1 MSGKSLVVAGLLAV
15 GVMLM
20 ADNSASAQY
29 VVRHGNHFHTVSP
42 GYGYGGGYGG
52 GYYARPVYTVPV
64 YTAPVAVYPTV
75 VGGYPWGNF
84 GSPLLPSYGYN
95 RGVYGG
101 YPVYGGSYNTLN
113 FGIQRPGFSLNLGF
127 IR

>member
-15 GVMLM
+15 GAMLV
-20 ADNSASAQY
+20 ADNKASAQY

-42 GYGYGGGYGG
+42 GHGYGG
-52 GYYARPVYTVPV
+52 GYYARPV

-84 GSPLLPSYGYN
+84 GSPLLPSYGYTP
-95 RGVYGG
+95 VYGG
-101 YPVYGGSYNTLN
+101 YYGGYNTLN
-113 FGIQRPGFSLNLGF
+113 LGVYRPGFSFNLGF